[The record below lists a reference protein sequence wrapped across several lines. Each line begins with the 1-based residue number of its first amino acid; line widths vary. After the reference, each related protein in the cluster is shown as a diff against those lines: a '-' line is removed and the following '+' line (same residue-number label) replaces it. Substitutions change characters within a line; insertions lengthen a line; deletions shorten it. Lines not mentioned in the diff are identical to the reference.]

1 MIQRVL
7 MAGSALA
14 TMMGAPALAQQ
25 VGAPPAPA
33 PTASDEVA
41 RVDDIVVTGYRA
53 SVAESRDIKRD
64 AAEVVD
70 AIVAEDIGEFPQSNL
85 SEAIQRISGVQI
97 RRDYAGGVGNEIS
110 IRGLA
115 PEYTQVTLNGQTAP
129 TDAEDRTFNFN
140 VLPAELFRKVEV
152 YKSPSAD
159 MEEGGLGGSIS
170 LETIR
175 PLDLRGRR
183 IIGSIEGVYND
194 MTDKTGPRANLI
206 VGERFGDFAAILG
219 VAWSKQSSASE
230 SYDAVRWT
238 RRNLDIDNDK
248 VVDHRDVFVMDLPR
262 YVHEQQD
269 VERTAITL
277 AAEYQASDDLR
288 IALNGLFVDNRRQ
301 QDRLTPIWFFDGG
314 KTITDAVIVDGVA
327 ERLGYQSVVH
337 KSENNTSDNQTRTY
351 QLGLSADY
359 RLGDWKISPFVNYAR
374 TRRDSEDFRYYGVVT
389 APATYDVQ
397 QDDDYF
403 TLTTPIDIAD
413 PNAYKMD
420 EARHTQV
427 FTIDEEKGGGFDA
440 RGDVADGLK
449 LSFGLKYRDKSRTR
463 ERFYARRTKI
473 NQPFAP
479 AAAVFDGFLDG
490 VDRAANGPHAFV
502 YSDFD
507 KANQLY
513 GQYLDL
519 STAEEPQNYFD
530 VREQVT
536 AGYLKASLDHG
547 PWKANIG
554 VRAIDTR
561 VHSQGSE
568 LDEASGELTDHS
580 VKSSYQDFLPSLNVR
595 YELAPQLFLRGAAA
609 RVMSR
614 PSLTDLAAYRVIDEE
629 DLTITAKNPDL
640 DPFRANQF
648 DLAAEWYF
656 APEALLSVGYFY
668 KDVESFIA
676 TRSRLIEFRGETY
689 TIRQPVNGNDAR
701 VSGFEVNYQQPF
713 TFLPG
718 VLRHFGVVANY
729 TYTDS
734 DYRETTEGGEL
745 SYELPENSRHS
756 YNLIGYYEDR
766 RLSVRVAYNY
776 RGKFLREVPNVQ
788 DGLKYRDAYAQ
799 TDIALRYKLLDN
811 VSATVDVL
819 NAFNAK
825 TEEYVYQERLT
836 DGLFQTGRTVFFG
849 LKASF

>member
-1 MIQRVL
+1 M
-7 MAGSALA
+7 SALA
-14 TMMGAPALAQQ
+14 SAPADAQ
-25 VGAPPAPA
+25 VETSTAPPAA
-33 PTASDEVA
+33 PPVA
-41 RVDDIVVTGYRA
+41 QDGDIVVTGYRA
-53 SVAESRDIKRD
+53 SVAESRNIKRD

-70 AIVAEDIGEFPQSNL
+70 AVVAEDIGDFPQSNL
-85 SEAIQRISGVQI
+85 AEAIQRISGVQI

-110 IRGLA
+110 IRGLP

-152 YKSPSAD
+152 FKSPSAD

-183 IIGSIEGVYND
+183 VFGSVEGVYND
-194 MTDKTGPRANLI
+194 MTDKTGARANLI
-206 VGERFGDFAAILG
+206 AGEHFGDFALILG
-219 VAWSKQSSASE
+219 AGWSKQSSASQ

-238 RRNLDIDNDK
+238 RRDLDVDNDK
-248 VVDHRDVFVMDLPR
+248 VVDHRDIFVMDLPR

-269 VERTAITL
+269 VERVSFTL
-277 AAEYQASDDLR
+277 AAEYQASDDLKF
-288 IALNGLFVDNRRQ
+288 ALNGLFVDNHRK

-314 KTITDAVIVDGVA
+314 KTITDAMIVEGVA

-337 KSENNTSDNQTRTY
+337 KSENNTSDNETRTY
-351 QLGLSADY
+351 QLGLTAEY
-359 RLGDWKISPFVNYAR
+359 RVADWKISPFINYAR
-374 TRRDSEDFRYYGVVT
+374 TRRESEDFRYYGVLT
-389 APATYDVQ
+389 APAAYDVQ

-403 TLTTPIDIAD
+403 TLTTPADIAD
-413 PNAYKMD
+413 ANAYRMD
-420 EARHTQV
+420 EARHTRV
-427 FTIDEEKGGGFDA
+427 FTTDEETGGGFDA
-440 RGDVADGLK
+440 KGDFADGLK
-449 LSFGLKYRDKSRTR
+449 LSFGAKYRDKSRKR
-463 ERFYARRTKI
+463 ERFYMRRRNI
-473 NQPFAP
+473 DEPFAP
-479 AAAVFDGFLDG
+479 VAAVFEGFLDD
-490 VDRAANGPHAFV
+490 VERANHGPHAFV
-502 YSDFD
+502 YSEFD
-507 KANQLY
+507 KAYQLY
-513 GQYLDL
+513 GQHLDL
-519 STAEEPQNYFD
+519 STAGEPQNYFD
-530 VREQVT
+530 VQERTT
-536 AGYLKASLDHG
+536 AVYLKASVDQG
-547 PWKANIG
+547 RWKGNVGA
-554 VRAIDTR
+554 RAIDTR

-568 LDEASGELTDHS
+568 LDEVTGELTDRS
-580 VKSSYQDFLPSLNVR
+580 VKSSYQDILPSLNVR
-595 YELAPQLFLRGAAA
+595 YELTPRLFLRGAAA

-629 DLTITAKNPDL
+629 DLTISAKNPDL

-656 APEALLSVGYFY
+656 SPEGLLSLGYFY

-689 TIRQPVNGNDAR
+689 TLRQPVNGNDAR

-718 VLRHFGVVANY
+718 LLRHLGVVANY

-745 SYELPENSRHS
+745 SYDLPENSRHS
-756 YNLIGYYEDR
+756 YNLIGYYEDQ

-799 TDIALRYKLLDN
+799 TDVAMRYKLLDN
-811 VSATVDVL
+811 VSLTVDVL
-819 NAFNAK
+819 NALNAK
-825 TEEYVYQERLT
+825 TEEYVYEERLT